1 MLAGLLSE
9 LRIKLRDEQPASLV
23 KSSLLN
29 TFISRN
35 EAQIFHVQD
44 SSTKR
49 ELRQVDKLSSA
60 LSERP
65 SPMQLSYRYETETA
79 AHLHPIQE
87 RGELK
92 FIAPDDEFRFLL
104 QRMDGYLDYSDYQ
117 ISCIGMHAWMY
128 LTCVCLAPLW
138 LKGLW

>member
-1 MLAGLLSE
+1 MFAGLLSE

-44 SSTKR
+44 PSTNCKLR
-49 ELRQVDKLSSA
+49 RVDELTSA
-60 LSERP
+60 RCERP
-65 SPMQLSYRYETETA
+65 RSMQLSYRYETETA

-92 FIAPDDEFRFLL
+92 FIAPDDEIRFLL
-104 QRMDGYLDYSDYQ
+104 QRMDGVYLDYPDYHQ
-117 ISCIGMHAWMY
+117 FSVQ
-128 LTCVCLAPLW
+128 VCMDVI
-138 LKGLW
+138 